1 MLTFNLLAALLAV
14 VVPTA
19 TPTEQPPKT
28 IITVTSTPYCNSLAN
43 HFNGALAPMLGN
55 DRTLDGVSVQ
65 LDDLNTMFSQPN
77 YVQRFLQTRDAL
89 GKQETALN
97 TSLNQIQ
104 AEINQL
110 RDGSKLTTDA
120 DAAAQIHQAA
130 QYLQTAYD
138 KQRQLSVD
146 IQGMYEAMLRY
157 PINRINPALGG
168 FDPQEERMP
177 ADERNVRSY
186 LKFDSQRKTIDDNE
200 NKAVDVAT
208 TAAETHCAPKK

>member
-1 MLTFNLLAALLAV
+1 MLTYNLLAALLAV

-43 HFNGALAPMLGN
+43 HFNGALVPMLGN
-55 DRTLDGVSVQ
+55 DKTFDGVSVQ

-77 YVQRFLQTRDAL
+77 YVQRFLQTRDTL

-138 KQRQLSVD
+138 KQRQLSID

-157 PINRINPALGG
+157 PINRVNPALGG